1 MILGVLRQPLITV
14 TKLTNSLW
22 VLTIHTIAFSLFLKR
37 NLLPNIST
45 NLFINGKSLL
55 TKVIAM

>member
-14 TKLTNSLW
+14 TKLTNSFW

-37 NLLPNIST
+37 NLPPNIST